1 MPSNDHFATTR
12 WTLVLAAG
20 NRQEP
25 QAERALEEL
34 CRIYWYPLYSYVR
47 RHGHSREAAEDLT
60 QAFFAR
66 FLEKD
71 YLAGVDREKGRFC
84 AFLLAAL
91 KNFLANEWDRASR
104 VKRGGGIPALPLELD
119 WDEAETRYQIEPADQ
134 LSPDKLYYRAWA
146 VALLERVVARLQ
158 AEKQAEGKAELF
170 EKLRPFLMLGKGAI
184 PYPEVAAEL
193 GMNEAAVRQTVH
205 RLRRRYRE
213 LLHDE
218 IAQTVADPAQIPE
231 EMQALWSA
239 FAD

>member
-1 MPSNDHFATTR
+1 MTSNDQFATTR

-34 CRIYWYPLYSYVR
+34 CRIYWYPLYGYVR
-47 RHGHSREAAEDLT
+47 RHGYSKEAAEDLT

-71 YLAGVDREKGRFC
+71 YLARVDREKGRFC
-84 AFLLAAL
+84 AFLLASL

-119 WDEAETRYQIEPADQ
+119 WDEAENRYQIEPADQ

-158 AEKQAEGKAELF
+158 AEKLAEGKAELF

-193 GMNEAAVRQTVH
+193 GMSEAAVRQAVH